1 LDSWQKGIDSREP
14 VSRFLK
20 SYAAFIT
27 DHTGKEDKFFDLVEE
42 NSILSKEEN
51 AMLIQHY
58 ESCHKQIGG
67 KIRIEQMIK
76 LIAYLENS
84 DWMK

>member
-1 LDSWQKGIDSREP
+1 MLSWHLDSWQKGIDSREP

-42 NSILSKEEN
+42 NSILSKEGECYVDSALWKLSQAN
-51 AMLIQHY
+51 WWQDKNWANDKIDSLF
-58 ESCHKQIGG
+58 G
-67 KIRIEQMIK
+67 K
-76 LIAYLENS
+76 
-84 DWMK
+84 

>member
-1 LDSWQKGIDSREP
+1 MDSWQKGIDSREP

-58 ESCHKQIGG
+58 ESCHKEIGS

-76 LIAYLENS
+76 LKAYLENS